1 MPVGGHAH
9 LRLRL
14 FWYKGET
21 SLLDKHRTLFTI
33 IFIKSCWWWCTLLVH
48 TGPHEVRQ
56 LLMTRMLQRLQTAHG
71 GVTTSVGLFQN
82 ASLSLWRQHRDCMW
96 KRCGLWLTDCEQT
109 NRQRSE
115 TFLPQM
121 RSKLSFDQSVRL
133 RRLLVEAQIK
143 FSPVTVGRG
152 IWRLTPHWSL
162 SYTCSQVLL
171 ALLIGLLWQAF
182 SSLIKT

>member
-71 GVTTSVGLFQN
+71 GVTTSARWLQWVCLCDDSTETACGNAVVYDSLTVNKRTDNVRRLF
-82 ASLSLWRQHRDCMW
+82 SH
-96 KRCGLWLTDCEQT
+96 
-109 NRQRSE
+109 
-115 TFLPQM
+115 
-121 RSKLSFDQSVRL
+121 SFDQSVRL

-143 FSPVTVGRG
+143 FSPVTVGR
-152 IWRLTPHWSL
+152 WPH
-162 SYTCSQVLL
+162 TDHFHTHVLRCC
-171 ALLIGLLWQAF
+171 WH
-182 SSLIKT
+182 SSLVFCDRPSAVWLRHSL